1 MTVHDDPEGS
11 VPERQQVRVGGR
23 SLTVSNLD
31 KVLYPATGTTKAEVL
46 RYYVAVAEVMI
57 PHLAGRPVTLRRY
70 PDGVAAEGFFQ
81 KQCPAHRPA
90 WLRTMGLNPDRE
102 DEDEYCDL
110 AEVAALAWAANL
122 GALELHVTMGRAP
135 DPTVPTAVVFDL
147 DPGAPA
153 GILEC
158 AWLGLRIRE
167 ALEHLGLVGFPKTS
181 GGKGL
186 QLYVPI
192 NRPDTTYEQTRGF
205 AHSLAR
211 TLERLHPDRV
221 VTTQNKSLRP
231 GKVLIDWYQNHLTK
245 TTVCAY
251 SLRGREQ
258 PTVST
263 PLRWEEIEAAVRDD
277 DPAAL
282 RFDLDVALARVER
295 HGDLFAPVARERQ
308 QLPRLQA

>member
-1 MTVHDDPEGS
+1 MGQ
-11 VPERQQVRVGGR
+11 RQQVRIGDR

-46 RYYVAVAEVMI
+46 RYYLAVAEAML
-57 PHLAGRPVTLRRY
+57 PHLTGRPVTLRRY
-70 PDGVAAEGFFQ
+70 PDGVGAEGFFQ
-81 KQCPAHRPA
+81 KTCPDHRPD
-90 WLRTMGLNPDRE
+90 WLGTMHLNPERE

-110 AEVAALAWAANL
+110 ADVPALAWAANL
-122 GALELHVTMGRAP
+122 GALELHVPMGRAP

-153 GILEC
+153 GLLEC

-167 ALEHLGLVGFPKTS
+167 ALEHLGLSAVAKTS

-186 QLYVPI
+186 QLYVPV
-192 NRPDTTYEQTRGF
+192 NRPDTSYEQTRGF

-211 TLERLHPDRV
+211 TLEELHPDRV
-221 VTTQNKSLRP
+221 VTTQNKAVRK

-251 SLRGREQ
+251 SLRGRDH

-263 PLRWEEIEAAVRDD
+263 PLQWDEVEAAVAAEDV
-277 DPAAL
+277 AAL
-282 RFDLDVALARVER
+282 RFEFPEVMARVKQ
-295 HGDLFAPVARERQ
+295 HGDIFASVATLSQ
-308 QLPRLQA
+308 ALPRLDTPSSS